1 MNLIKKEEKLIQL
14 SENNNFLNE
23 LNNRIDNDNY
33 LDINVLDINR
43 ENNIKFLMCIFM
55 IFLLIGCK
63 KIIYFNRMI
72 QYLLFF

>member
-63 KIIYFNRMI
+63 KNNIF
-72 QYLLFF
+72 